1 MRERD
6 FKPLYGQP
14 EPKLRVGDRVAFRR
28 SSGKVQYGTISE
40 VYEGEG
46 LVKVEFCER
55 MLQKVL
61 PFGEVSTSAYSFAI
75 GARKTGSRRSTGR
88 KRRTGRRRPARR
100 AARRR

>member
-6 FKPLYGQP
+6 FKPLYGR
-14 EPKLRVGDRVAFRR
+14 ERHETFHVGDRVAFRR

-61 PFGEVSTSAYSFAI
+61 EFGEVSTSAYSFARSER
-75 GARKTGSRRSTGR
+75 ARKTGSRRSTGR
-88 KRRTGRRRPARR
+88 KRRTGRGSGRR
-100 AARRR
+100 A